1 AYTLRAV
8 LRTTFG
14 PLSGHWE
21 KLTDVRP
28 AESAPMMVL
37 LGLIILIGVYPAV
50 LGEPMQTTLH
60 AIVAR
65 MGG

>member
-1 AYTLRAV
+1 ML
-8 LRTTFG
+8 
-14 PLSGHWE
+14 
-21 KLTDVRP
+21 
-28 AESAPMMVL
+28 VL